1 MKSAEATYGFASS
14 QATAQASQ
22 LGQSAEQS
30 RHTANAYMAPDAAR
44 GRAAVLLW
52 VIERALTRTTT

>member
-1 MKSAEATYGFASS
+1 
-14 QATAQASQ
+14 
-22 LGQSAEQS
+22 
-30 RHTANAYMAPDAAR
+30 MAPDAAR